1 MNITITNRVTHDC
14 AQGSDAW
21 HALRA
26 KHFTASEASAML
38 GVSKYQTRADLLK
51 RKATGLVEEVDS
63 ATQRRF
69 DDGHAAEAA
78 ARPIVEGIIGDDL
91 YPVTM
96 TADVNGL
103 PLLASMDGLTMLGDT
118 GWETKLLNQDLRAA
132 VEAGTLDEHYT
143 VQMEQQLMVSGADRI
158 YFTTTDGTPE
168 GTFGMWY
175 ESNPALRERIVAGWA
190 QLAED
195 VAAYVP
201 EPETVKPA
209 GAAPEALPAL
219 RIEVTGMVT
228 ASNLAAFREHA
239 MAVFGGIKTDLQT
252 DADFA
257 DAEKTVRWCKDVED
271 RLDAAKQH
279 ALSQTASIDA
289 LFRTI
294 DAIKEEARKRR
305 LTLDKLVKAEK
316 ENRKSEIVARARKA
330 YGDRWSALCRRVG
343 GEWIPAVGVSYFAD
357 AIKGLKSLDSMRDK
371 VSTAL
376 THATI
381 EANAVAD
388 RIDAN
393 RKTVEDMS
401 LMPDFAQVCTK
412 APDDFAALYGMRKQQ
427 RADAEAKR
435 LEAEREKIRREEEA
449 KARAEAE
456 RAAQLERERI
466 NAEVQAKA
474 SAALEA
480 ERLRLRAES
489 EARMQ
494 AMQADAAKRA
504 AELKAMADAKPE
516 PAPQFAQPQAD
527 AGAKIT
533 LGQIN
538 QRLSPI
544 ALSVAGLAQ
553 LGIQPAGK
561 DRAAVLYLES
571 DVARI
576 CSVLIRHLT
585 AVARGEVK
593 EAA

>member
-14 AQGSDAW
+14 AQGSEAW
-21 HALRA
+21 HTLRA
-26 KHFTASEASAML
+26 KHYTASEASAML
-38 GVSKYQTRADLLK
+38 GVSKYQTRAELIK
-51 RKATGLVEEVDS
+51 RKATGLAEEVD
-63 ATQRRF
+63 AGTQRRF
-69 DDGHAAEAA
+69 DAGHEAEAA
-78 ARPIVEGIIGDDL
+78 ARSIVEGIIGDDL

-103 PLLASMDGLTMLGDT
+103 PLLASMDGLTMMGDV

-143 VQMEQQLMVSGADRI
+143 VQMEQQLMVSGASKI

-175 ESNPALRERIVAGWA
+175 ESNPALRERIVAGW
-190 QLAED
+190 QQFAED
-195 VAAYVP
+195 VAAYRP

-239 MAVFGGIKTDLQT
+239 LAVFGGIKTDLQT

-257 DAEKTVRWCKDVED
+257 DAEKTVKWCKEVED

-294 DAIKEEARKRR
+294 DAIKEEARQKR

-316 ENRKSEIVARARKA
+316 ENRKTEIVAQARKA
-330 YGDRWSALCRRVG
+330 YGDHWSALCRRVG
-343 GEWIPAVGVSYFAD
+343 GGWIPAVGVLYFAD

-371 VSTAL
+371 VATAL
-376 THATI
+376 ANAKI
-381 EANAVAD
+381 EANAIAD

-401 LMPDFAQVCTK
+401 LLPDFAQVCTK

-456 RAAQLERERI
+456 RVAQAEREKIR
-466 NAEVQAKA
+466 AEEQAKA
-474 SAALEA
+474 QAAQEA
-480 ERLRLRAES
+480 AREQFFATA

-494 AMQADAAKRA
+494 ADAANRA
-504 AELKAMADAKPE
+504 AELKAQAGAKPE

-527 AGAKIT
+527 TGAKIT

-561 DRAAVLYLES
+561 ERAAVLYLES

-585 AVARGEVK
+585 TVARGEAK

>member
-1 MNITITNRVTHDC
+1 MNITITNCVTHDC

-51 RKATGLVEEVDS
+51 RKATGLVEEVDA

-103 PLLASMDGLTMLGDT
+103 PLLASMDGLTMIGDT
-118 GWETKLLNQDLRAA
+118 GWETKLLNKDLRAD

-175 ESNPALRERIVAGWA
+175 DPNPALRERIVAGWA
-190 QLAED
+190 QFAED

-209 GAAPEALPAL
+209 GKAPDALPAL

-239 MAVFGGIKTDLQT
+239 LAVFGGIKTDLQT

-257 DAEKTVRWCKDVED
+257 DAERTVKWCKEVED

-279 ALSQTASIDA
+279 ALSQTASIDD

-294 DAIKEEARKRR
+294 DAIKEEARQKR

-316 ENRKSEIVARARKA
+316 ENRKAEIVR
-330 YGDRWSALCRRVG
+330 SAHEAFSDHLAALLKRTGVP
-343 GEWIPAVGVSYFAD
+343 IPAVGTFAD
-357 AIKGLKSLDSMRDK
+357 AIKGLKSIDSMRDK

-376 THATI
+376 AHAKI
-381 EANAVAD
+381 EANAIAD

-393 RKTVEDMS
+393 RKLVEDMS
-401 LMPDFAQVCTK
+401 LMPDFAAVCTK
-412 APDDFAALYGMRKQQ
+412 ATDDFAALYAMRKQQ

-456 RAAQLERERI
+456 RIAQAERDRI
-466 NAEVQAKA
+466 RAEEQAKA
-474 SAALEA
+474 LEASAAERIRLRTEA
-480 ERLRLRAES
+480 E
-489 EARMQ
+489 AREQ

-504 AELKAMADAKPE
+504 EELKALADVKHE
-516 PAPQFAQPQAD
+516 SAPQLAQPQAD
-527 AGAKIT
+527 TGAKIT

-544 ALSVAGLAQ
+544 ALSAAGLAQ

-561 DRAAVLYLES
+561 ERAAVLYLES
-571 DVARI
+571 DLPRI
-576 CSVLIRHLT
+576 CAALVAHLQR
-585 AVARGEVK
+585 VVRGEIK
-593 EAA
+593 EVA

>member
-38 GVSKYQTRADLLK
+38 GVSKYETRASLMK
-51 RKATGLVEEVDS
+51 RKATGLAEEVDA

-96 TADVNGL
+96 TAEVNGL
-103 PLLASMDGLTMLGDT
+103 PLLASMDGLTMLGDI
-118 GWETKLLNQDLRAA
+118 GWETKLLNQDLRAD
-132 VEAGTLDEHYT
+132 VEAGTLHEHYT

-168 GTFGMWY
+168 NTFGVWY
-175 ESNPALRERIVAGWA
+175 ESNPALRERIVAGWQQFA
-190 QLAED
+190 KD

-201 EPETVKPA
+201 EPETAKPA
-209 GAAPEALPAL
+209 GKAPETLPAL

-239 MAVFGGIKTDLQT
+239 LAVFGGINTDLQT

-257 DAEKTVRWCKDVED
+257 DAERTVKWCKEVED

-279 ALSQTASIDA
+279 ALSQTASIDD

-294 DAIKEEARKRR
+294 DAIKEEARQKR

-316 ENRKSEIVARARKA
+316 ENRKSEIVAQARRA
-330 YGDRWSALCRRVG
+330 YGDHWSALCRRVG

-371 VSTAL
+371 VSGAL
-376 THATI
+376 ANAKI
-381 EANAVAD
+381 EANAIAD

-393 RKTVEDMS
+393 RKTVDDMS

-412 APDDFAALYGMRKQQ
+412 APDDFAALYAMRKQQ

-456 RAAQLERERI
+456 RIAQAERDRI
-466 NAEVQAKA
+466 RAEEQAKA
-474 SAALEA
+474 LEASAAERIRLRTEA
-480 ERLRLRAES
+480 E
-489 EARMQ
+489 AREQ

-504 AELKAMADAKPE
+504 EELKALADVKHE
-516 PAPQFAQPQAD
+516 SAPQFAQPQAD
-527 AGAKIT
+527 TGAKIT

-544 ALSVAGLAQ
+544 ALSAAGLAQ

-585 AVARGEVK
+585 TVARGEIKGV
-593 EAA
+593 A